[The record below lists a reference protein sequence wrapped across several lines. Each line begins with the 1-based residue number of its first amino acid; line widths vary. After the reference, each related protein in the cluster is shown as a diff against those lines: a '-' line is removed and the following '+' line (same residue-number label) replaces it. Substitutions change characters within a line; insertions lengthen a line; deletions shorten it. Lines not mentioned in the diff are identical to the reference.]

1 MRNIIYIRTSTD
13 EQNPKN
19 QLSDIN
25 TIAPNDCVIYEEKQS
40 AWKDHLN
47 NRPIFKQI
55 YDLVKENQVKSLNV
69 WDLDRLF
76 RNRVQCVEFMK
87 LCQYKKVVIRSY
99 RQKWLTEF
107 EKIPSPW
114 NDIMSDLMIQ
124 IISWLAEEESNKKSE
139 RVKSAYQNFK
149 GNNWGR
155 PALPLEI
162 EKIRDLRN
170 KGLSIR
176 RIAQDLKIKKNQ
188 VEKGLKLSEKMVG

>member
-1 MRNIIYIRTSTD
+1 MNNIIYIRTSTE

-25 TIAPNDCVIYEEKQS
+25 TIAPSDSIIYEEKQS

-47 NRPIFKQI
+47 NRLIFKQI
-55 YDLVKENQVKSLNV
+55 YDLVKIGQVKSINV

-76 RNRVQCVEFMK
+76 RNRVQCVEFIK
-87 LCQYKKVVIRSY
+87 LCQYKKVIVRSY

-139 RVKSAYQNFK
+139 RVKSAFQNFK

-155 PALPLEI
+155 PTLPVEI
-162 EKIRDLRN
+162 QKIVEL
-170 KGLSIR
+170 KKSGKSIR
-176 RIAQDLKIKKNQ
+176 AIAQILRIKKNQ
-188 VEKGLKLSEKMVG
+188 VEKALKLSEKEV